1 MTLEPIMSKC
11 VDLHPCSI
19 PLVLKKH
26 SPLLYTEKPGT
37 LELRSNNDA
46 KSTPPAVFAIAE
58 TIKPTKKKN
67 PTTES
72 MLQPHLILLSYLLW
86 FSRCYFLQVL
96 SPCSSSSHP
105 TSRCSSA
112 PCFSLSLLLGGTL
125 ELMHSTPA
133 LSDIYIRAV
142 GLYHCAYFY
151 RFAVVLCL
159 LPPQ

>member
-1 MTLEPIMSKC
+1 MPKA
-11 VDLHPCSI
+11 LHLLCL
-19 PLVLKKH
+19 PLLKH
-26 SPLLYTEKPGT
+26 SNQQQKNT
-37 LELRSNNDA
+37 
-46 KSTPPAVFAIAE
+46 AE
-58 TIKPTKKKN
+58 VKHVGKHTN

-72 MLQPHLILLSYLLW
+72 MLQPHLIPLSYLLW

-112 PCFSLSLLLGGTL
+112 PCLSLCLLLGGTL

-133 LSDIYIRAV
+133 LSDIYIRAA
-142 GLYHCAYFY
+142 GLYHCAYFS
-151 RFAVVLCL
+151 RFAVVLYL